1 MSSLM
6 ASLHISPAVSQ
17 KKYGIDRDMDLS
29 TIKFTKNNAWLY
41 GHQEEKI
48 RLPEEHGKWR

>member
-17 KKYGIDRDMDLS
+17 KKYGRDRDMDLP
-29 TIKFTKNNAWLY
+29 TIKLTQNNAWLY

-48 RLPEEHGKWR
+48 RLSEKHDKWR